1 MICKCPYLNISQESL
16 HNTFFQA
23 SRCLS
28 HSNSSIHGHCNRDIA
43 TGKAKCSDGWYTE
56 NHSHIC
62 QE

>member
-1 MICKCPYLNISQESL
+1 MICKCPYLDISQESR

-23 SRCLS
+23 SCCLS
-28 HSNSSIHGHCNRDIA
+28 YSNSSIHGHCNRDIA